1 MATGRTGGSRN
12 RKVGNE
18 DRLIALGDA
27 IDRRSGVTRKSP
39 RGTKRT
45 AKKRR
50 TSTLRRRVTVVI
62 LTVAVIGT
70 GFAGYSFWS
79 LRSSFE
85 KINNLGCKTCLPT
98 IGDEPFNILSVG
110 SDSRVGLHGSAAA
123 QAGSVSG
130 QRSDVVKVIHV
141 DPGAQKISVISIP
154 RDTMV
159 SLLENTGLYTRFNRI
174 NVNYGS
180 GPELLARTITA
191 NFGIPINHIVEVSFG
206 GLANSV
212 VALGGLYMNFP
223 YRSRDAYSGLRIFHP
238 GCQHI
243 DGNSALAVA
252 RSRHFEW
259 FQNGRWYYD
268 GTSDY
273 GRIYRQDAF
282 LRAMILRARK
292 EYNPNT
298 IMNVLAK
305 LPEGITIDN
314 SFTINNVIALAV
326 KFHNFDPNQMMTYTM
341 PTISPG
347 HVGNYGSVL
356 VVNQPAAQKLLVNVF
371 GSSLIKPTN
380 PPPNAQLQTPQPPF
394 VPLPTTTTS
403 TTVKHTGTT
412 VKHHVTTTTQPAYN
426 PYFFNPKPCFP
437 SQAKK

>member
-1 MATGRTGGSRN
+1 MVTGRTGGTRN
-12 RKVGNE
+12 RSVGNE

-45 AKKRR
+45 SKRGR
-50 TSTLRRRVTVVI
+50 NSTLRRRIIVV
-62 LTVAVIGT
+62 LLVVAVIGT
-70 GFAGYSFWS
+70 GFAGTSYW
-79 LRSSFE
+79 LARSQFE
-85 KINNLGCKTCLPT
+85 RINNLTCGAACLPT

-110 SDSRVGLHGSAAA
+110 SDSRTGLKGEAAA
-123 QAGSVSG
+123 QAGVVAG

-141 DPGAQKISVISIP
+141 DPGTQKITVISIP

-159 SLLENTGLYTRFNRI
+159 SLLENTGLYSKFNRI

-180 GPELLARTITA
+180 GPQLLARTITA

-223 YRSRDAYSGLRIFHP
+223 YRARDAYSGLRINSS

-243 DGNSALAVA
+243 DGNTSLAVA

-259 FQNGRWYYD
+259 FQNGHWYYD

-273 GRIYRQDAF
+273 GRIHRQDAF
-282 LRAMILRARK
+282 LRAMILRARQ
-292 EYNPNT
+292 EYNPDT
-298 IMNVLAK
+298 ILNVLGK
-305 LPEGITIDN
+305 LPEGITIDS
-314 SFTINNVIALAV
+314 SFTLNNVIALAV
-326 KFHNFDPNQMMTYTM
+326 KFHNFDPNQMVTYTL

-356 VVNQPAAQKLLVNVF
+356 VVNQPATQQLLVNVF
-371 GSSLIKPTN
+371 GSSLVKPTN

-394 VPLPTTTTS
+394 VPLPTTTT
-403 TTVKHTGTT
+403 TVKPTGTT
-412 VKHHVTTTTQPAYN
+412 TKHPVTTTTQPTNDAY
-426 PYFFNPKPCFP
+426 YFNPTPCFP
-437 SQAKK
+437 SQATK

>member
-1 MATGRTGGSRN
+1 M
-12 RKVGNE
+12 
-18 DRLIALGDA
+18 
-27 IDRRSGVTRKSP
+27 
-39 RGTKRT
+39 
-45 AKKRR
+45 
-50 TSTLRRRVTVVI
+50 
-62 LTVAVIGT
+62 IGT
-70 GFAGYSFWS
+70 GFAGTSYW
-79 LRSSFE
+79 LARSQFE
-85 KINNLGCKTCLPT
+85 KINNLACGESCLPT

-110 SDSRVGLHGSAAA
+110 SDSRAGLHGAAAA
-123 QAGSVSG
+123 QAGVVAG

-141 DPGAQKISVISIP
+141 DPGTQKITVISIP

-159 SLLENTGLYTRFNRI
+159 SLLENTNLYSKFNRI

-180 GPELLARTITA
+180 GPQLLARTITA

-223 YRSRDAYSGLRIFHP
+223 YRSRDAYSGLRINTQ

-243 DGNSALAVA
+243 DGMSSLAVA

-259 FQNGRWYYD
+259 FQNGHWYYD

-298 IMNVLAK
+298 IMNVLGK

-314 SFTINNVIALAV
+314 SFTLNNVIALAV
-326 KFHNFDPNQMMTYTM
+326 KFHNFDPNQMLTYTL

-356 VVNQPAAQKLLVNVF
+356 VVNQPATQQLLVNVF
-371 GSSLIKPTN
+371 GSSLVKPTN

-394 VPLPTTTTS
+394 VPLPTTTT
-403 TTVKHTGTT
+403 TVKPTGTT
-412 VKHHVTTTTQPAYN
+412 IKHPVTTTTQPTNNAY
-426 PYFFNPKPCFP
+426 YFNPKPCFP
-437 SQAKK
+437 NEVKK

>member
-1 MATGRTGGSRN
+1 MASGRSGGSRN
-12 RKVGNE
+12 RRVGNE

-27 IDRRSGVTRKSP
+27 IDRRSGVTRKAP
-39 RGTKRT
+39 RGAKRPTKRRP
-45 AKKRR
+45 K
-50 TSTLRRRVTVVI
+50 STLRRRVTSVLVA
-62 LTVAVIGT
+62 TAVIGT
-70 GFAGYSFWS
+70 SYAGYSFWKV
-79 LRSSFE
+79 RSNFE
-85 KINNLGCKTCLPT
+85 KLNNLGCKTCLPT
-98 IGDEPFNILSVG
+98 IGNEPFNILSVG

-123 QAGSVSG
+123 QAGSVTG

-141 DPGAQKISVISIP
+141 DPGAQKVSVISIP

-174 NVNYGS
+174 NVNYGN

-223 YRSRDAYSGLRIFHP
+223 YRARDMYSGLRIFHP

-273 GRIYRQDAF
+273 GRIHRQDAF

-298 IMNVLAK
+298 IMNVLGK
-305 LPEGITIDN
+305 LPEGITIDS
-314 SFTINNVIALAV
+314 SFTLNNVIGLAV
-326 KFHNFDPNQMMTYTM
+326 KFHNFDPNQMQTYTL

-356 VVNQPAAQKLLVNVF
+356 IVNQPAAQKLLVSIF
-371 GSSLIKPTN
+371 GSTLIKPTN
-380 PPPNAQLQTPQPPF
+380 PPPNAQLQTPQPPY

-426 PYFFNPKPCFP
+426 AYYFNPTPCFP